1 MLSELAR
8 EQEPDSSLNFPGSD
22 GSPLVVMSKTTG
34 FSSNTLKNVVD
45 ERVHDGHSF
54 GAHTGIWVHLLEN
67 LVDVDSV
74 GFTPLALLLL
84 ISLGDRLLG
93 LTGLLGGL
101 SGYFGRHDDAYSD
114 VAEQRLINPTRICA
128 FLLSTFARNWLE
140 RYQATRLFVSIAGK
154 ILLISRV
161 STQKCH

>member
-114 VAEQRLINPTRICA
+114 VAEQRLINPP
-128 FLLSTFARNWLE
+128 
-140 RYQATRLFVSIAGK
+140 
-154 ILLISRV
+154 
-161 STQKCH
+161 

>member
-8 EQEPDSSLNFPGSD
+8 EQEPDSSLNFPGGD

-34 FSSNTLKNVVD
+34 LSSNTLKNVVD
-45 ERVHDGHSF
+45 ERVHDRHSF

-74 GFTPLALLLL
+74 RLTPLALLLL

-101 SGYFGRHDDAYSD
+101 SGHFGRHGVVCRN
-114 VAEQRLINPTRICA
+114 VAQQTVMRAARIS
-128 FLLSTFARNWLE
+128 L
-140 RYQATRLFVSIAGK
+140 
-154 ILLISRV
+154 LLIHRV
-161 STQKCH
+161 CPQLARKVGRRAEFSCQLRAKFRL